1 MSCVYNISIFKNV
14 SPTAA
19 VNNESYLCLIREWN
33 LMITLMF
40 CQLIVRGWR
49 RDYVTTRPWQRHT
62 QHCIRRYAVRR
73 FKAPPPVSYC
83 TGEERLEVVN
93 LFIFFKIFLFAYFP
107 VYLFELISWIFCQ
120 IDVWLHCFFMFYAAI
135 VLLSFYFSL
144 QCPGLAWK
152 YQWYNI
158 NDIYHDSIVIFSSEN
173 IMIFYIYFYIFKIST
188 FIIII
193 YLLFYYL
200 CISNAN
206 CPSL

>member
-158 NDIYHDSIVIFSSEN
+158 NDI
-173 IMIFYIYFYIFKIST
+173 
-188 FIIII
+188 
-193 YLLFYYL
+193 
-200 CISNAN
+200 
-206 CPSL
+206 